1 MYHAYSTLNVVIIYG
16 HITVLVVTEYICPQY
31 VLVRVGPFMT
41 STNEARPHVLMT
53 SHHFQSLEA
62 TIHSS
67 KWLQTNTKWVTTRY
81 LSAI

>member
-1 MYHAYSTLNVVIIYG
+1 
-16 HITVLVVTEYICPQY
+16 
-31 VLVRVGPFMT
+31 MT

-53 SHHFQSLEA
+53 SHRFQPLEA

-67 KWLQTNTKWVTTRY
+67 KWLQTNIKWVTTRY